1 MEGHIAME
9 WKDPNPGLES
19 SMGFQTRGVRPD
31 TIGGHSNEDVK
42 AGFEKH
48 GLSVAISSPQ
58 EEGRSLPLTP
68 QFGQKTSP
76 GSSLAERMQ
85 ARAGFKVPKLN
96 MPFSTAAGADNSVPG
111 APSPY
116 LTIPPGL
123 SPATLLESP
132 VFVSNAM
139 VCAVL
144 KVMIVCE
151 RVPELLLL
159 SPMDTKLAVQ
169 ECLLY

>member
-1 MEGHIAME
+1 MEGHVAMG
-9 WKDPNPGLES
+9 WKDPNPGQES
-19 SMGFQTRGVRPD
+19 SMVFQSRAVRPD
-31 TIGGHSNEDVK
+31 TVEGHSNEDVE

-48 GLSVAISSPQ
+48 GLSAALNSPQ
-58 EEGRSLPLTP
+58 HEGRSLPLTP
-68 QFGQKTSP
+68 QFGQNSSP

-96 MPFSTAAGADNSVPG
+96 MPFSTVAGDDSSVPG

-132 VFVSNAM
+132 VFISNAL

-144 KVMIVCE
+144 FY
-151 RVPELLLL
+151 R
-159 SPMDTKLAVQ
+159 A
-169 ECLLY
+169 

>member
-1 MEGHIAME
+1 MEGHAME
-9 WKDPNPGLES
+9 WKDPNPGPES
-19 SMGFQTRGVRPD
+19 LMGFQTRALRPD
-31 TIGGHSNEDVK
+31 TVNEEVK

-48 GLSVAISSPQ
+48 GFSVAGSPPG
-58 EEGRSLPLTP
+58 EEGRSLPVTP
-68 QFGQKTSP
+68 QFGHKSSP

-96 MPFSTAAGADNSVPG
+96 MPSSTAAGADNSVPG

-132 VFVSNAM
+132 VFISNAM

-144 KVMIVCE
+144 
-151 RVPELLLL
+151 
-159 SPMDTKLAVQ
+159 
-169 ECLLY
+169 